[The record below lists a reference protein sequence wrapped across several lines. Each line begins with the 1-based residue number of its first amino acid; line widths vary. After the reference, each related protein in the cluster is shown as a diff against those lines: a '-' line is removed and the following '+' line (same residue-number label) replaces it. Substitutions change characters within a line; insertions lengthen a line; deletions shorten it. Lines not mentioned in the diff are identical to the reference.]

1 MPEEYRADLRK
12 SKEALSSEDQCWL
25 RVKQRIPNWTSPD
38 KVDATP
44 EEVRSVR
51 IRKQNVDVLLIEA
64 EQELEETRQAV
75 IAECRTVPAQKKL
88 TSAFKG
94 EYRGLEFIAEQLSSK
109 FNRLQKLVA
118 HYREDLKLIIQA
130 EGMFEKHL
138 EWKQIEDQRQKK
150 LQVAKE
156 TRRTLTLHNREVL
169 LYQEQVPKILDAVI
183 ENPLLTPASIIR
195 AEGMDYIIGKKLKDF
210 AVRRRW
216 LLERG
221 IPESEI
227 QMPTPIP
234 VPPEFEKNLLKI
246 INRKIFRQERL
257 ARDPRWRRQEQA
269 YRRLDAIAE
278 LERVEAEEGGWE
290 IDHSPK
296 TYRRR
301 AGSGKMFTTDGRGRI
316 VTTFRPGD
324 EIVVTR
330 EEELPGWP
338 HAADGWQLVEK
349 VKEPE

>member
-1 MPEEYRADLRK
+1 MPQHRLDLRN
-12 SKEALSSEDQCWL
+12 SKEALSSVDQRWL
-25 RVKQRIPNWTSPD
+25 RVKQDIPGWTSPD
-38 KVDATP
+38 KVVATP
-44 EEVRSVR
+44 EDARSWR

-88 TSAFKG
+88 QSGFKG
-94 EYRGLEFIAEQLSSK
+94 EYRGREFIAEQLSSK
-109 FNRLQKLVA
+109 LDRLERLVA
-118 HYREDLKLIIQA
+118 HYREDLKLINQA
-130 EGMFEKHL
+130 EEIYEKYL
-138 EWKQIEDQRQKK
+138 IWKEADDAKRRKAQEQKE
-150 LQVAKE
+150 V
-156 TRRTLTLHNREVL
+156 RRVLNEQNREAKVYETDVCKL
-169 LYQEQVPKILDAVI
+169 ISAVMDS
-183 ENPLLTPASIIR
+183 PLLCPPSVIQQPA
-195 AEGMDYIIGKKLKDF
+195 MDYTIGKKFKDF
-210 AVRRRW
+210 IVRKRW
-216 LLERG
+216 LLEHG

-257 ARDPRWRRQEQA
+257 ARDPRWRRQEQE

-278 LERVEAEEGGWE
+278 LEKIEAKEGGWE
-290 IDHSPK
+290 VDHSPK

-324 EIVVTR
+324 EIVVR
-330 EEELPGWP
+330 RQEELPGWP